1 MKTRDTTKIKKKL
14 AGSLGKY
21 GIKGS
26 TGLGVGGF
34 FHVSAPYD
42 SNGLVFVEHT
52 YKRYYVE
59 DGKKQVEKNDSWKR
73 MSLANAKKQKKRI
86 ILCSICDKPAVS
98 LDHLWPY
105 EVLYNRCKEHYGQK
119 IGQEEIENRS
129 APPSSLKKD

>member
-1 MKTRDTTKIKKKL
+1 MKTKDVTDIKKKL

-42 SNGLVFVEHT
+42 ANGNVFVEHT
-52 YKRYYVE
+52 YKRSYVL
-59 DGKKQVEKNDSWKR
+59 DGKKLVEKNDSWKR
-73 MSLANAKKQKKRI
+73 MTLAQAKKQKKRI
-86 ILCSICDKPAVS
+86 ILCCMCDKPAVS

-105 EVLYNRCKEHYGQK
+105 EVLYNRCKEHYGK
-119 IGQEEIENRS
+119 DIGQEEIEKR
-129 APPSSLKKD
+129 PKTPSKF

>member
-1 MKTRDTTKIKKKL
+1 MKEKL

-42 SNGLVFVEHT
+42 SNGKVFVCHT
-52 YKRYYVE
+52 YKRKYIQ
-59 DGKKQVEKNDSWKR
+59 DGVVLTEEMDSWKR
-73 MSLANAKKQKKRI
+73 MTLARAKKEHRRI
-86 ILCSICDKPAVS
+86 IPCSMCNRPAVS

-105 EVLYNRCKEHYGQK
+105 EIMFNRCSEHYK
-119 IGQEEIENRS
+119 S
-129 APPSSLKKD
+129 KP